1 MLMISLICFLLPM
14 MTKLLYYLYP
24 YCMLSPHPPQIHSSE
39 EKEDILVFHISDIF
53 EKFHLKRHRHQHDPD
68 PNDMKSL
75 TFEVSRPLG
84 VAAPTACELTIP
96 TTAAHAEY

>member
-1 MLMISLICFLLPM
+1 
-14 MTKLLYYLYP
+14 
-24 YCMLSPHPPQIHSSE
+24 MLSPHPPQIHSSE
-39 EKEDILVFHISDIF
+39 EKRGYSRVLSNLDHNSDIF

-75 TFEVSRPLG
+75 TFEVTRPLG
-84 VAAPTACELTIP
+84 IAAPAACELTIP